1 MTLES
6 VPSSKGLSDAELC
19 IVAEVAIEVARAA
32 IEPLNAHA
40 TALTFARAA
49 LKDADLKRALAAT
62 HRIILTK
69 RAVDPHRMLAP
80 IGPLFQELQ
89 QRAER
94 VLGPN
99 WASN

>member
-19 IVAEVAIEVARAA
+19 IVAEVAVEMARAA
-32 IEPLNAHA
+32 TQPLNAHA
-40 TALTFARAA
+40 TALTFVRAA
-49 LKDADLKRALAAT
+49 LKDADFKRALAAT

-69 RAVDPHRMLAP
+69 RTVDPHHMLAP
-80 IGPLFQELQ
+80 IGPLFQELR

-94 VLGPN
+94 VLDPN

>member
-6 VPSSKGLSDAELC
+6 APGSKGLSDAELR
-19 IVAEVAIEVARAA
+19 IVAEVAVEMARAA
-32 IEPLNAHA
+32 TGPLNART
-40 TALTFARAA
+40 TALTLARAA
-49 LKDADLKRALAAT
+49 LKDGDFKRALAAT

-69 RAVDPHRMLAP
+69 RTVDPHRMLAP
-80 IGPLFQELQ
+80 IGSLFQELL
-89 QRAER
+89 QRAES

>member
-1 MTLES
+1 MTHES
-6 VPSSKGLSDAELC
+6 VPGSKGLSDAELC
-19 IVAEVAIEVARAA
+19 IVAEVAVEVARAA
-32 IEPLNAHA
+32 TERLNAHA

-49 LKDADLKRALAAT
+49 LKDADFKRALAAT

-69 RAVDPHRMLAP
+69 RAVDPQRMLAP

-89 QRAER
+89 QRAEK

-99 WASN
+99 WVSN